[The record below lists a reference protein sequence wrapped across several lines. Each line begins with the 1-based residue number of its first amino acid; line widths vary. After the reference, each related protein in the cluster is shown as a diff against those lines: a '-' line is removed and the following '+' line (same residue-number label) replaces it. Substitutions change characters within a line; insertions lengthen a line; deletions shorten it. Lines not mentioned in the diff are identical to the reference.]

1 MIISAPRLFVD
12 GVFSGPGGVEVRDGR
27 IAAVLAGDV
36 QADVALASGF
46 LAPGLIDLHNNGAF
60 GVDFAAATP
69 GEFAACL
76 GKLAA
81 RGVTSVLPTVIT
93 APWAA
98 LVRAAEHIAA
108 AMAEHPGVLGM
119 HLEGPFLA
127 AEKRGA
133 HRAAWLLA
141 PDAEAVDRLLE
152 LPALKVVTLA
162 PELPGAMAAISRLRA
177 AGLTVSLGHMA
188 ADAAGVRAAAGAG
201 AGLVT
206 HVFNAQ
212 SGLSHR
218 APGAPGV
225 ALTDERL
232 WPCLI
237 VDGVHV
243 DPAVLLLAF
252 RGCPRAIAVTDSIL
266 VAGLAAGE
274 SRAFGG
280 AKVVLGADGAG
291 RREDGTL
298 AGAGI
303 TLDEG
308 IRRLIAAG
316 VAPETA
322 FAAATERPAAALKI
336 ADRGRIAVGARAD
349 LVWWSDDFFVRQVW
363 QAGRVSHAAPVTVRG
378 TETAREDLADL
389 DIRPTAAIV
398 AAFLRQE
405 HAAQDALGAA
415 SGALAALA
423 DAVAARMAAGGRLFY
438 AGAGTSG
445 RLALLDA
452 VECGP
457 TFGVPEGVIV
467 PILAGGDAAFLR
479 AVEGAE
485 DSAAAAEAALRAA
498 GLGAGDA
505 LVGIAA
511 SGATPFTLGAVRYAR
526 SAGALTGAIVNN
538 AGGPI
543 AAAAEI
549 AVEICSGA
557 EVIAGSTRLSAG
569 TAQKIALNIL
579 SSTVMIRLGK
589 VFGPFMVDMRASN
602 EKLRRRAVRMVA
614 AIAGVDE
621 DEAAAALAAADLRV
635 KTAVVMLRAG
645 VDAAEADARLGAAGG
660 VLRAALL

>member
-1 MIISAPRLFVD
+1 
-12 GVFSGPGGVEVRDGR
+12 
-27 IAAVLAGDV
+27 
-36 QADVALASGF
+36 
-46 LAPGLIDLHNNGAF
+46 
-60 GVDFAAATP
+60 
-69 GEFAACL
+69 
-76 GKLAA
+76 
-81 RGVTSVLPTVIT
+81 
-93 APWAA
+93 
-98 LVRAAEHIAA
+98 
-108 AMAEHPGVLGM
+108 
-119 HLEGPFLA
+119 
-127 AEKRGA
+127 
-133 HRAAWLLA
+133 
-141 PDAEAVDRLLE
+141 
-152 LPALKVVTLA
+152 
-162 PELPGAMAAISRLRA
+162 
-177 AGLTVSLGHMA
+177 
-188 ADAAGVRAAAGAG
+188 
-201 AGLVT
+201 
-206 HVFNAQ
+206 
-212 SGLSHR
+212 
-218 APGAPGV
+218 
-225 ALTDERL
+225 
-232 WPCLI
+232 
-237 VDGVHV
+237 
-243 DPAVLLLAF
+243 
-252 RGCPRAIAVTDSIL
+252 
-266 VAGLAAGE
+266 
-274 SRAFGG
+274 
-280 AKVVLGADGAG
+280 
-291 RREDGTL
+291 
-298 AGAGI
+298 
-303 TLDEG
+303 
-308 IRRLIAAG
+308 
-316 VAPETA
+316 
-322 FAAATERPAAALKI
+322 
-336 ADRGRIAVGARAD
+336 
-349 LVWWSDDFFVRQVW
+349 
-363 QAGRVSHAAPVTVRG
+363 
-378 TETAREDLADL
+378 
-389 DIRPTAAIV
+389 
-398 AAFLRQE
+398 
-405 HAAQDALGAA
+405 
-415 SGALAALA
+415 LAALA